1 MPEVK
6 LNLSFDQLLG
16 AVGQLPPA
24 EKKILIDTLRGKLTL
39 EKAWRKVLSI
49 ANRNEDKSSEDIEK
63 DVARAIKEVRSAKGS
78 SRH

>member
-24 EKKILIDTLRGKLTL
+24 EKKILLDTLKGKLTL
-39 EKAWRKVLSI
+39 EKAWKKVLSI
-49 ANRNEDKSSEDIEK
+49 ADRNEDKTLEEVEK
-63 DVARAIKEVRSAKGS
+63 DVVRAVKEVRSET
-78 SRH
+78 

>member
-24 EKKILIDTLRGKLTL
+24 EKKILIDTLKRKLTL
-39 EKAWRKVLSI
+39 EKAWKKVLSI
-49 ANRNEDKSSEDIEK
+49 ANRNEDKTLEEVEK
-63 DVARAIKEVRSAKGS
+63 DVTSAVKEVRSG
-78 SRH
+78 